1 MLLLCPP
8 PTSLCECHTSSS
20 PIRAPV
26 RLLLIK
32 LVDGKVPALFEKAF
46 RDRHIEIAMAMV
58 DLNVG
63 LEKSLGIHICD
74 MLVHL
79 HCSQFNNEGRMNSR
93 GKKMNL
99 G

>member
-20 PIRAPV
+20 PIRAPA

-63 LEKSLGIHICD
+63 LEKSVGIHICD

-93 GKKMNL
+93 GKMNL